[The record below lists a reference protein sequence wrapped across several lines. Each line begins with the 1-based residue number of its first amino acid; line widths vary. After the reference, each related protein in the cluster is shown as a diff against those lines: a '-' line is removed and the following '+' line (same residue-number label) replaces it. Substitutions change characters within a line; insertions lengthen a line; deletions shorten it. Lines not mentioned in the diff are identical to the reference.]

1 MEIKFI
7 GTGSAFC
14 HKNFQSNMVIE
25 NQGKNF
31 LVDCGTDIRR
41 SLMKNELTEADINAV
56 FISHLHSDHIG
67 GLEWLAFT
75 TFFNPTLT
83 RPKLYIEQSLI
94 QDLWRAIGPG
104 LESIQGQVATLDTYF
119 ELMPVEV
126 NKKFEFA
133 GVEYDAVQA
142 VHVSSGYKVVDSYG
156 LMFNDVDEGTLGN
169 LPEGSCGS
177 PPARY
182 YITTDCQFAPE
193 TSMMAY
199 YREATVVFHDC
210 ETTPFKS
217 GVHPNFDD
225 IISLPEDVKEKM
237 FLYHY
242 QDNVVDEWKEWND
255 KAKSNGLGGFIKE
268 GAIFSSTYGMQC
280 ND

>member
-41 SLMKNELTEADINAV
+41 SLMKNELTEVDINAV

-67 GLEWLAFT
+67 GMEWLAFT
-75 TFFNPTLT
+75 TFFNPTLV

-104 LESIQGQVATLDTYF
+104 LESLQGQVATLDTYF
-119 ELMPVEV
+119 EVMPIQV

-133 GVEYDAVQA
+133 GIEYDAVQA

-156 LMFNDVDEGTLGN
+156 LMFNDVGCTD
-169 LPEGSCGS
+169 
-177 PPARY
+177 RF

-199 YREATVVFHDC
+199 YREAKVVFHDC

-242 QDNVVDEWKEWND
+242 HDNVVEEWDEWNG
-255 KAKSNGLGGFIKE
+255 KAKNNGLGGFIKE